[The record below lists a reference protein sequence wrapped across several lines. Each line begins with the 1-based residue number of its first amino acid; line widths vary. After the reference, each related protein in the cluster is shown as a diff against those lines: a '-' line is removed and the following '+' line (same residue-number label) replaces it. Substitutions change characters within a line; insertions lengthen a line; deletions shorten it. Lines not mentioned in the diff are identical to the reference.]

1 MKIRFAIVALLTLT
15 AAGSASAQGNRAYTR
30 ADTLRGSFNLPQRA
44 WWDVTFYDLHVAIN
58 PPDSS
63 ISGRNGITYTVVKPA
78 KEMQI
83 DLQVPL
89 VVDSM
94 VQDGKALKYRRD
106 GNAFFVALTAPQK
119 IGSSKS
125 LTVYYHGKP
134 QPAKRPPW
142 DGGYSWGKDSLG
154 ATWIVSTD
162 EGLGAS
168 VWWPNKDTEADEP
181 DSMRIATTVPDPL
194 VSVGNGRLRSIR
206 NNGNGTTTYE
216 WFSVN
221 PINNYA
227 INVAIGK
234 YEHFTELY
242 QGERGTLT
250 MDFWPLAY
258 HMDAAKKQWA
268 QARPMMQCME
278 HWFGPYPWYE
288 DGFKLI
294 EVSNNGMEHQS
305 AVAYGNGFA
314 NGYRGRDASGTGYG
328 MKWDFII
335 VHESAHEWFANNIT
349 FKDHADMW
357 VHESFAN
364 YAEALYTECLFG
376 KQAGAE
382 YAVGVRRGIRNDRPI
397 EPPDRGVNA
406 SGSGDM
412 YPKGGTMLH
421 MIRQIVDNDEQW
433 RGILRGLNK
442 TFWHQTVL
450 GSQIKDYMIKES
462 GKDLS
467 KIFEQYLT
475 TTQIPVFEYA
485 IDGGTLTYRWANVVK
500 GFNMP
505 IKVRLRG
512 EAYSWVTPSEQWQT
526 VPFALPS
533 PGDFKVDVNFYVE
546 TRNTAGNTGTPR
558 G

>member
-1 MKIRFAIVALLTLT
+1 MKTRLALLTLF
-15 AAGSASAQGNRAYTR
+15 ASAALQSAPAQGARAFTR
-30 ADTLRGSFNLPQRA
+30 ADTLRGSYNTPQRA

-58 PPDSS
+58 PSDSS
-63 ISGRNGITYTVVKPA
+63 IKGFNGITYRVLKPA
-78 KEMQI
+78 SELQV

-89 VVDSM
+89 VVDSIR
-94 VQDGKALKYRRD
+94 QDGKALKYRRD
-106 GNAFFVALTAPQK
+106 GNAFFVTVVSPQRA
-119 IGSSKS
+119 GASKQ
-125 LTVYYHGKP
+125 LTVFYHGKP

-142 DGGYSWGKDSLG
+142 DGGFTWGTDSLG
-154 ATWIVSTD
+154 NPWIVSTD
-162 EGLGAS
+162 EGIGAS
-168 VWWPNKDTEADEP
+168 IWWPNKDTEADEP
-181 DSMRIATTVPDPL
+181 DSMRIVTTVPDPL

-234 YEHFTELY
+234 YDHFTELY

-250 MDFWPLAY
+250 MDYWPLAY
-258 HMDAAKKQWA
+258 HMDAARKQWG
-268 QARPMMQCME
+268 QARPMMACFE

-288 DGFKLI
+288 DGYKLI
-294 EVSNNGMEHQS
+294 EVSNNGMEHQT
-305 AVAYGNGFA
+305 AVTYGNGFA

-364 YAEALYTECLFG
+364 YSEALYTECQFG

-397 EPPDRGVNA
+397 EPPNRGVNA

-421 MIRQIVDNDEQW
+421 MIRQIVNDDDKW
-433 RGILRGLNK
+433 RGILRGLGQ
-442 TFWHQTVL
+442 TFWHQTVT
-450 GSQIKDYMIKES
+450 GSQIKDYMIRES

-467 KIFEQYLT
+467 KIFQQYLT
-475 TTQIPVFEYA
+475 TIQIPVLEYA
-485 IDGGTLTYRWANVVK
+485 IDGGTVRYRWANVVP

-505 IKVRLRG
+505 IKVRIADTG
-512 EAYSWVTPSEQWQT
+512 FDWVTPTEQWQSGKY
-526 VPFALPS
+526 ALAS
-533 PGDFKVDVNFYVE
+533 AADFQVDVNFYV
-546 TRNTAGNTGTPR
+546 TTKNVGAAR
-558 G
+558 

>member
-1 MKIRFAIVALLTLT
+1 MKNRLALLAIL
-15 AAGSASAQGNRAYTR
+15 AVASAMPAHAQGARPFTR
-30 ADTLRGSFNLPQRA
+30 ADTLRGSYNTPQRA

-63 ISGRNGITYTVVKPA
+63 IRGYNALTYRVLTPA
-78 KEMQI
+78 KELQI
-83 DLQVPL
+83 DLQLPL

-94 VQDGKALKYRRD
+94 VQDGKVLTHRRD
-106 GNAFFVALTAPQK
+106 GNAFFVTLVSPQK
-119 IGSSKS
+119 AGASKQ

-142 DGGYSWGKDSLG
+142 DGGYSWGLDSLKNP
-154 ATWIVSTD
+154 WIVSTD
-162 EGLGAS
+162 EGIGAS
-168 VWWPNKDTEADEP
+168 IWWPNKDTEADEP

-194 VSVGNGRLRSIR
+194 VSIGNGRLRSIR

-234 YEHFTELY
+234 YEHFTELF

-250 MDFWPLAY
+250 MDYWPLAY
-258 HMDAAKKQWA
+258 HVDAAKKQWA
-268 QARPMMQCME
+268 QARPMMQCFE

-288 DGFKLI
+288 DGYKLI
-294 EVSNNGMEHQS
+294 EASNNGMEHQT
-305 AVAYGNGFA
+305 AVTYGNGFA

-364 YAEALYTECLFG
+364 YAEALYTECQFG

-397 EPPDRGVNA
+397 EPADRGVNA

-412 YPKGGTMLH
+412 YPKGGAMLH
-421 MIRQIVDNDEQW
+421 TMRQIVDNDEKW

-442 TFWHQTVL
+442 TFWHQTVM
-450 GSQIKDYMIKES
+450 GSQIQNYMSKEA
-462 GKDLS
+462 GTDLS
-467 KIFEQYLT
+467 KVFKQYLT
-475 TTQIPVFEYA
+475 TVKIPVFEYA
-485 IDGGTLTYRWANVVK
+485 IDGTTVKYRWANVVT

-505 IKVRLRG
+505 LKVRLAG
-512 EAYSWVTPSEQWQT
+512 DGYDWVHPTEQWQT
-526 VPFALPS
+526 VKFALPS
-533 PGDFKVDVNFYVE
+533 AADFKVDVNFYVE
-546 TRNTAGNTGTPR
+546 SKNVGAAGK
-558 G
+558 

>member
-1 MKIRFAIVALLTLT
+1 MKSRFALFAVIAAALS
-15 AAGSASAQGNRAYTR
+15 SAHAQAPRGYTR
-30 ADTLRGSFNLPQRA
+30 ADTLRGSYNTPQRS

-63 ISGRNGITYTVVKPA
+63 IKGYTGITYKVLKPA
-78 KEMQI
+78 KELQI
-83 DLQVPL
+83 DLQMPL

-94 VQDGKALKYRRD
+94 IQDGKALKYRRD
-106 GNAFFVALTAPQK
+106 GNAFFVALTAPQTA
-119 IGSSKS
+119 GASKA

-142 DGGYSWGKDSLG
+142 DGGFTWGKDSLG

-162 EGLGAS
+162 EGMGAS

-194 VSVGNGRLRSIR
+194 VSIGNGRLRSIK

-227 INVAIGK
+227 INVAIGN
-234 YEHFTELY
+234 YAHYTELY

-250 MDFWPLAY
+250 MDYWPLTY
-258 HMDAAKKQWA
+258 HLDAAKKQWT
-268 QARPMMQCME
+268 QARTMMQCLE

-288 DGFKLI
+288 DGYKLI
-294 EVSNNGMEHQS
+294 EVSNNGMEHQT
-305 AVAYGNGFA
+305 AVTYGNGFA

-382 YAVGVRRGIRNDRPI
+382 YAVGVRRGIRNDTPI
-397 EPPDRGVNA
+397 IPAYGVNA
-406 SGSGDM
+406 NGSGDM

-421 MIRQIVDNDEQW
+421 TIRQIVDNDSTW
-433 RGILRGLNK
+433 RAILRGMNK
-442 TFWHQTVL
+442 EFWHQTVM
-450 GSQIKDYMIKES
+450 GSQIQDYMIKQS

-467 KIFEQYLT
+467 KVFQQYLT
-475 TTQIPVFEYA
+475 TVKVPVFEYA
-485 IDGGTLTYRWANVVK
+485 VSNGSLKFRYTNVVP

-505 IKVRLRG
+505 LKVRLAG
-512 EAYSWVTPSEQWQT
+512 DTYEWVKPTEQWQT
-526 VPFALPS
+526 AKFALPS
-533 PGDFKVDVNFYVE
+533 AADFKVDVNFYV
-546 TRNTAGNTGTPR
+546 TAKDVGSAP
-558 G
+558 

>member
-1 MKIRFAIVALLTLT
+1 MKSRFALFAVIAAALS
-15 AAGSASAQGNRAYTR
+15 SAHAQAPRGYTR
-30 ADTLRGSFNLPQRA
+30 ADTLRGSYNTPQRS

-63 ISGRNGITYTVVKPA
+63 IKGYTGITYKVLKPA
-78 KEMQI
+78 KELQI
-83 DLQVPL
+83 DLQMPL

-94 VQDGKALKYRRD
+94 IQDGKALKYRRD
-106 GNAFFVALTAPQK
+106 GNAFFVALTAPQTA
-119 IGSSKS
+119 GASKA

-142 DGGYSWGKDSLG
+142 DGGFTWGKDSLG

-162 EGLGAS
+162 EGMGAS

-194 VSVGNGRLRSIR
+194 VSIGNGRLRSIK

-227 INVAIGK
+227 INVAIGN
-234 YEHFTELY
+234 YAHYTELY

-250 MDFWPLAY
+250 MDYWPLTY
-258 HMDAAKKQWA
+258 HLDAAKKQWT
-268 QARPMMQCME
+268 QARTMMQCLE

-288 DGFKLI
+288 DGYKLI
-294 EVSNNGMEHQS
+294 EVSNNGMEHQT
-305 AVAYGNGFA
+305 AVTYGNGFA

-382 YAVGVRRGIRNDRPI
+382 YAVGVRRGIRNDTPI
-397 EPPDRGVNA
+397 IPAYGVNA
-406 SGSGDM
+406 NGSGDM

-421 MIRQIVDNDEQW
+421 TIRQIVDNDSTW
-433 RGILRGLNK
+433 RAILRGMNK
-442 TFWHQTVL
+442 EFWHQTVM
-450 GSQIKDYMIKES
+450 GSQIQDYMIKQS

-467 KIFEQYLT
+467 KVFQQYLT
-475 TTQIPVFEYA
+475 TVKVPVFEYA
-485 IDGGTLTYRWANVVK
+485 VSNGSVKFRYTNVVP

-505 IKVRLRG
+505 LKVRLAG
-512 EAYSWVTPSEQWQT
+512 DTYEWVKPTEQWQT
-526 VPFALPS
+526 AKLALPS
-533 PGDFKVDVNFYVE
+533 AADFKVDVNFYV
-546 TRNTAGNTGTPR
+546 TAKDVGSAP
-558 G
+558 

>member
-1 MKIRFAIVALLTLT
+1 MKIRLAALALLV
-15 AAGSASAQGNRAYTR
+15 AALQPVQAQGGRAAFTR
-30 ADTLRGSFNLPQRA
+30 ADTLRGSYSTPQRV
-44 WWDVTFYDLHVAIN
+44 WWDVTFYDLHVAVN

-63 ISGRNGITYTVVKPA
+63 IKGHTGITYRVVKPA
-78 KEMQI
+78 QELQV
-83 DLQVPL
+83 DLMVPL

-94 VQDGKALKYRRD
+94 IQDGKSVKYRRD
-106 GNAFFVALTAPQK
+106 GNAFFATLTSPQRA
-119 IGSSKS
+119 GASKT

-142 DGGYSWGKDSLG
+142 DGGFTWGADSLG
-154 ATWIVSTD
+154 NPWIVSTD
-162 EGLGAS
+162 EGMGAS

-206 NNGNGTTTYE
+206 SNGNGTTTYE

-234 YEHFTELY
+234 YEHFTEQF

-250 MDFWPLAY
+250 MDYWPLAY
-258 HMDAAKKQWA
+258 HMDAARKQWA
-268 QARPMMQCME
+268 QARSMMQCFE

-288 DGFKLI
+288 DGYKLI
-294 EVSNNGMEHQS
+294 EASNNGMEHQT
-305 AVAYGNGFA
+305 AVTYGNGFA

-364 YAEALYTECLFG
+364 YSEALYTECLFG

-397 EPPDRGVNA
+397 QPPDRGVNA

-421 MIRQIVDNDEQW
+421 MMRQIVNDDEKW

-450 GSQIKDYMIKES
+450 GSQVEDYIS
-462 GKDLS
+462 TAAGTDFS
-467 KIFEQYLT
+467 KVFEQYLT
-475 TTQIPVFEYA
+475 TTKIPVLEYSV
-485 IDGGTLTYRWANVVK
+485 DGATVKYRWANVVP
-500 GFNMP
+500 GFSMP
-505 IKVRLRG
+505 LKVRLAG
-512 EAYSWVTPSEQWQT
+512 DSYDWVRPTEQWQT
-526 VPFALPS
+526 AKFALPS
-533 PGDFKVDVNFYVE
+533 AADFRVDVNFYV
-546 TRNTAGNTGTPR
+546 TGKNVGTAP
-558 G
+558 

>member
-1 MKIRFAIVALLTLT
+1 MKNRLALLAIL
-15 AAGSASAQGNRAYTR
+15 AAAAWQPVYAQGARAYTR
-30 ADTLRGSFNLPQRA
+30 ADTLRGSFDTPQRA
-44 WWDVTFYDLHVAIN
+44 WWDVTFYDLHVAIS
-58 PPDSS
+58 PRDSS
-63 ISGRNGITYTVVKPA
+63 ITGYNGITYRVLEPA
-78 KEMQI
+78 QLLQV

-94 VQDGKALKYRRD
+94 VQDGKALRYRRD
-106 GNAFFVALTAPQK
+106 GNAFFVTLTSPQRA
-119 IGSSKS
+119 GASKQ

-142 DGGYSWGKDSLG
+142 DGGFTWGTDSLG
-154 ATWIVSTD
+154 NPWIVSTD
-162 EGLGAS
+162 QGIGAS
-168 VWWPNKDTEADEP
+168 IWWPNKDTEADEP

-234 YEHFTELY
+234 YEHYTELY

-258 HMDAAKKQWA
+258 HVDAARKQWA
-268 QARPMMQCME
+268 QARPMMACFE
-278 HWFGPYPWYE
+278 NWFGPYPWYE
-288 DGFKLI
+288 DGYKLI
-294 EVSNNGMEHQS
+294 EVSNNGMEHQT
-305 AVAYGNGFA
+305 AVTYGNGFA

-349 FKDHADMW
+349 YKDHADMW

-364 YAEALYTECLFG
+364 YSEALYTECLFG

-397 EPPDRGVNA
+397 EPTDRGVNA
-406 SGSGDM
+406 GGSGDM

-421 MIRQIVDNDEQW
+421 MIRQIVEDDAKW

-442 TFWHQTVL
+442 TFWHQTVT
-450 GSQIKDYMIKES
+450 GAQIKDYMIKES

-475 TTQIPVFEYA
+475 TTRIPVLEYA
-485 IDGGTLTYRWANVVK
+485 VEGATVRFRWTNVVP

-505 IKVRLRG
+505 MKVRLTG
-512 EAYSWVTPSEQWQT
+512 DTYDWVYPTEQWKT
-526 VPFALPS
+526 ARFALPNAA
-533 PGDFKVDVNFYVE
+533 DFKLDVNFYVDGK
-546 TRNTAGNTGTPR
+546 NVGAAP
-558 G
+558 